1 MSAYKNMGKENKI
14 AGFDV
19 EFLPTSGDTDF
30 NHTPVRVMGDRV
42 ISYGTFSDQELR
54 VALELGHIVCDPEP
68 RKING
73 SSIDVTLGH
82 YFYHAGT
89 ARKIDGIFNPFD
101 KEDVDRYF
109 GKPKKALPLDIVREK
124 ITREIR
130 ERMEAGLLTKY
141 EGTERLERFE
151 NLEYLHGIPDDHPL
165 VILRPGERILAHTNE
180 FIGIK
185 PPGTTS
191 MQSRSTTGRIGVAA
205 CFCAGWGDPG
215 YINRWT
221 MEVNNLNENEYVPI
235 PVGFRMAQ
243 IVFSMTGPVDIE
255 YAKATGKYQ
264 PTSSNDLTEIK
275 RLWTPEQMLPHA
287 YKDEIV
293 LPPVPEGLNPDYI

>member
-1 MSAYKNMGKENKI
+1 MN
-14 AGFDV
+14 
-19 EFLPTSGDTDF
+19 
-30 NHTPVRVMGDRV
+30 DRV
-42 ISYGTFSDQELR
+42 IGYGTFSDKELR
-54 VALELGHIVCDPEP
+54 VGLEIGHIVCDPEP

-89 ARKIDGIFNPFD
+89 ARQVGGIFTPFD
-101 KEDVDRYF
+101 KADVERYF
-109 GKPKKALPLDIVREK
+109 GEAKKALPLSEVRGK
-124 ITREIR
+124 IGREIIALM
-130 ERMEAGLLTKY
+130 ERGRLSET
-141 EGTERLERFE
+141 EGNERLERF
-151 NLEYLHGIPDDHPL
+151 NSLDQLNGIPDDHPI
-165 VILRPGERILAHTNE
+165 VILRPGERILGHTNE

-191 MQSRSTTGRIGVAA
+191 MQSRSTTGRFGVAA

-221 MEVNNLNENEYVPI
+221 MEINNLNEHEYVPI
-235 PVGFRMAQ
+235 PVGYRIAQ

-264 PTSSNDLTEIK
+264 SSSSNDLAEIK
-275 RLWTPEQMLPHA
+275 RLWTPEQMLPRA
-287 YKDEIV
+287 YKDEIE
-293 LPPVPEGLNPDYI
+293 LPPVPTGLNPKYM

>member
-1 MSAYKNMGKENKI
+1 MSEYKKV
-14 AGFDV
+14 AGFNVDY
-19 EFLPTSGDTDF
+19 TATDGDA
-30 NHTPVRVMGDRV
+30 NSHLPVRVLGDRV
-42 ISYGTFSDQELR
+42 ISYGTFSDTELK
-54 VALELGHIVCDPEP
+54 VALELGHIICDPEP

-89 ARKIDGIFNPFD
+89 ARRVGGIFNPFD
-101 KEDVDRYF
+101 KADVERYF
-109 GKPKKALPLDIVREK
+109 GEAKRALPLAEVRKKLGKEILLLIK
-124 ITREIR
+124 DGLISREEGS
-130 ERMEAGLLTKY
+130 ERY
-141 EGTERLERFE
+141 DRFE
-151 NLEYLHGIPDDHPL
+151 ALEQLQGIPEDHPI
-165 VILRPGERILAHTNE
+165 VILRPGERILGHTNE

-191 MQSRSTTGRIGVAA
+191 MQSRSTTGRFGVAA

-221 MEVNNLNENEYVPI
+221 MEINNLNEHEYVPI
-235 PVGFRMAQ
+235 PVGYRIAQ

-255 YAKATGKYQ
+255 YSKATGKYQ
-264 PTSSNDLTEIK
+264 SSGSDDLVQVK
-275 RLWTPEQMLPHA
+275 RLWKPEQMLPRA

-293 LPPVPEGLNPDYI
+293 LPPIPEGINPDYI

>member
-1 MSAYKNMGKENKI
+1 MPEHKKI
-14 AGFDV
+14 ANIDV
-19 EFLPTSGDTDF
+19 EYTAVDGDANNHLPI
-30 NHTPVRVMGDRV
+30 RVIGDRV
-42 ISYGTFSDQELR
+42 ISYGTFSDAELK

-89 ARKIDGIFNPFD
+89 AREIGGIFNPFD
-101 KEDVDRYF
+101 KADVERYF
-109 GKPKKALPLDIVREK
+109 GEAKKALPLAEVRKKLGKEILLLIK
-124 ITREIR
+124 NGRISREEGN
-130 ERMEAGLLTKY
+130 ERY
-141 EGTERLERFE
+141 DRFE
-151 NLEYLHGIPDDHPL
+151 TLELLQGIPEDHPI
-165 VILRPGERILAHTNE
+165 VILRPGERILGHTNE

-191 MQSRSTTGRIGVAA
+191 MQSRSTTGRFGVAA

-221 MEVNNLNENEYVPI
+221 MEINNLNENEYVPI
-235 PVGFRMAQ
+235 PVGYRIAQ

-255 YAKATGKYQ
+255 YSKATGKYQ
-264 PTSSNDLTEIK
+264 STSSNDLAEVK
-275 RLWTPEQMLPHA
+275 RLWTPEQMLPRA
-287 YKDEIV
+287 YKDEIE
-293 LPPVPEGLNPDYI
+293 LPPVPVGINPDYL

>member
-1 MSAYKNMGKENKI
+1 MN
-14 AGFDV
+14 
-19 EFLPTSGDTDF
+19 
-30 NHTPVRVMGDRV
+30 DRV
-42 ISYGTFSDQELR
+42 IGYGTFSDVELK
-54 VALELGHIVCDPEP
+54 VALGLGHIVCDPEP

-89 ARKIDGIFNPFD
+89 ARQLGGIFNPFD
-101 KEDVDRYF
+101 KDDVDRYF
-109 GKPKKALPLDIVREK
+109 GEAKKALPLAEVRKK
-124 ITREIR
+124 IGKEILLLIKDGRLSRE
-130 ERMEAGLLTKY
+130 
-141 EGTERLERFE
+141 EGSARYDRFE
-151 NLEYLHGIPDDHPL
+151 GLDQLDGIPEDHPV
-165 VILRPGERILAHTNE
+165 VILRPGERILGHTNE

-191 MQSRSTTGRIGVAA
+191 MQSRSTTGRFGVAA

-221 MEVNNLNENEYVPI
+221 MEINNLNENEYVPI
-235 PVGFRMAQ
+235 PVGYRIAQ

-255 YAKATGKYQ
+255 YSKATGKYQ
-264 PTSSNDLTEIK
+264 ATSYDDLAEIK
-275 RLWTPEQMLPHA
+275 RLWTPEQMLPRA

-293 LPPVPEGLNPDYI
+293 LPPVPEGINPNYL